1 MSTLAAQK
9 ATAQTVIDGYNAW
22 NMDKIMAYRTED
34 CTQQVLPASLG
45 RPVMNNTQYRERF
58 SQMIPHFRNFKVT
71 VHTEVHDADAH
82 TCIMHAT
89 STADSDIG
97 PYANEYALVLHFTED
112 GKQVTKF
119 LEFVDSAFSNKFF
132 KELRDAGLGPQ

>member
-9 ATAQTVIDGYNAW
+9 ATAQAVIDGYNAW

-58 SQMIPHFRNFKVT
+58 SQMIPHFRNFKVRRG
-71 VHTEVHDADAH
+71 VLFLDA
-82 TCIMHAT
+82 
-89 STADSDIG
+89 SD
-97 PYANEYALVLHFTED
+97 
-112 GKQVTKF
+112 
-119 LEFVDSAFSNKFF
+119 
-132 KELRDAGLGPQ
+132 

>member
-9 ATAQTVIDGYNAW
+9 ATAKAVIDGYNAW

-58 SQMIPHFRNFKVT
+58 T
-71 VHTEVHDADAH
+71 
-82 TCIMHAT
+82 
-89 STADSDIG
+89 DSDIG
-97 PYANEYALVLHFTED
+97 PYANEYALILHFTED

-132 KELRDAGLGPQ
+132 RELRDEGLGPQ